1 MVTVVVGHGNFY
13 FSLMGHL
20 GRWYKHTAETS
31 DLLKISIGA
40 KEKETQLCVPSEGRW
55 GSEALH
61 RV

>member
-13 FSLMGHL
+13 FNLMGHL

-40 KEKETQLCVPSEGRW
+40 KEKET
-55 GSEALH
+55 
-61 RV
+61 

>member
-13 FSLMGHL
+13 FNLMGHL
-20 GRWYKHTAETS
+20 GNGTS